1 MADGESWQDPSNACV
16 TCTCRVSWGREG
28 GGWRNL
34 QTDKGKG
41 LRTLDQGIWG
51 LGGNYKKAAPLGER
65 AEVLLC
71 EGKQLKVISPPT

>member
-1 MADGESWQDPSNACV
+1 MTVLPIPISLSSECVVEAEGRTVADGESWRDPSNACV

-28 GGWRNL
+28 GGWRTL

-51 LGGNYKKAAPLGER
+51 LGGN
-65 AEVLLC
+65 
-71 EGKQLKVISPPT
+71 